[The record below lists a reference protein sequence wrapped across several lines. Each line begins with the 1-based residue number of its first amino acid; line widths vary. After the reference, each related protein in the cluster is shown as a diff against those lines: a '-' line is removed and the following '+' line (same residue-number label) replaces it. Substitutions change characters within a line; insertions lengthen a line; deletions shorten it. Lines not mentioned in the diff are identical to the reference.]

1 MRITNAILG
10 REALSG
16 YQSQLQAL
24 NRVRAEVSTGLRV
37 SRPSDDPVSVPT
49 IMQSSSGLR
58 ALEQYRRNVQAGQS
72 RLAVEDSVL
81 EQVNNALAR
90 AKELAVS
97 QATDTASAQTREA
110 VRAEVD
116 TLIDFVTDLANTQ
129 LAGSYVFG
137 GQYADRPPFDGGVT
151 DPAYPPSGAH
161 TIEVGAGLRVE
172 TNHSAQEIFV
182 DTDVVDSLKALST
195 ALGANDVDGI
205 RSAMTRVDG
214 AISAVQVVVGEL
226 GARMNQLD
234 VTVANLDSL
243 EVTLETFRADLSDA
257 DLAKA
262 VTELVNRQ
270 STLEAAML
278 ANARI
283 LNTTLTDYLR

>member
-24 NRVRAEVSTGLRV
+24 NRVREEVSTGVRV
-37 SRPSDDPVSVPT
+37 SRPSDDPVSVPP
-49 IMQSSSGLR
+49 IMQASSGLR
-58 ALEQYRRNVQAGQS
+58 ALEQYRRNVQAAQS

-81 EQVNNALAR
+81 EQVNQALAR

-97 QATDTASAQTREA
+97 QATDTASAETRQA

-116 TLIDFVTDLANTQ
+116 TLVDFVTDLANTQ

-137 GQYADRPPFDGGVT
+137 GQYADRPPFNGSVT

-161 TIEVGAGLRVE
+161 TIEVGAGLFVE
-172 TNHSAQEIFV
+172 TNHSAQEIFI
-182 DTDVVDSLKALST
+182 DTDVVESLKALSA
-195 ALGANDVDGI
+195 ALDANDVDGI
-205 RSAMTRVDG
+205 RTAMTRVDG
-214 AISAVQVVVGEL
+214 AISAVQEVVGEL

-243 EVTLETFRADLSDA
+243 EVTLETFRADLSDT
-257 DLAKA
+257 DLAEA

-270 STLEAAML
+270 STLEAALL

-283 LNTTLTDYLR
+283 LKTTLTDYL